1 MQKSILNDEKIEFPT
16 DTDHIC
22 LPNMAE
28 EIKEQSIDENKLFME
43 TEVKKNKRN
52 EETLENV
59 INDATVIN

>member
-1 MQKSILNDEKIEFPT
+1 
-16 DTDHIC
+16 
-22 LPNMAE
+22 MAE